1 MAPIIHLDRNLAQR
15 LEAADA
21 ASNVDYVQTK
31 QRLLPESGCALRA
44 VGDGIA
50 IFSGADS
57 PISGVFQFGM
67 AASVSAAL
75 LAEVEAFFAACG
87 APSQI
92 HVCPL
97 ADPSLFEGVRQRS
110 YRLASFKHVWAQ
122 RLEKMDESPQRSV
135 AVTVSEASEDQRLLW
150 AQVVSYAFEGSGS
163 LADANTDIAWPNANK
178 TNTRCFIAWIGGEPT
193 GGGAL
198 AIHDGVA
205 ICFSTSIHPIFRRMG
220 AQTALL
226 HARLHAAR
234 WAGCDLALV
243 QTTPGGASQRNVE
256 KAGFRLAYT
265 RATLVR

>member
-1 MAPIIHLDRNLAQR
+1 M
-15 LEAADA
+15 
-21 ASNVDYVQTK
+21 
-31 QRLLPESGCALRA
+31 
-44 VGDGIA
+44 
-50 IFSGADS
+50 
-57 PISGVFQFGM
+57 
-67 AASVSAAL
+67 
-75 LAEVEAFFAACG
+75 
-87 APSQI
+87 
-92 HVCPL
+92 
-97 ADPSLFEGVRQRS
+97 
-110 YRLASFKHVWAQ
+110 
-122 RLEKMDESPQRSV
+122 

-193 GGGAL
+193 GGGAP